1 MRGIFFV
8 GCIAILLF
16 AANCQ
21 QELLLAQTLKQANP
35 ANGQVLGD
43 DLKLDD
49 FVIQL
54 HSHLFV
60 EKRSSISGSQL
71 ETLSKTKEER
81 RLGSGKNL
89 EQEKKELLEAQKIK
103 ANLNAK
109 ANLNEAQ
116 TQQAQTQQAY
126 SILASMN
133 SFFERRRIY
142 RINSAPNPT
151 SVPSP
156 VYPSNSIRA
165 IFKGS
170 NTQVPAQP
178 QRPAQP
184 QTLAQLPTQKI
195 NELYQKGLIRI
206 PKIARIALGINGR
219 GRLLSKKATR
229 PTSTKVNVGTKSPAS
244 ITLSK
249 VESQKTP
256 ATNIAPKESY
266 KRGHWFSLSGRSDT
280 IKFPKGWTELPETT
294 LSREFRHPSK
304 KLERWESL
312 FQNLT
317 SSRR

>member
-21 QELLLAQTLKQANP
+21 QELQLVQTLKQANS

-54 HSHLFV
+54 HSHLYL

-81 RLGSGKNL
+81 RLGSGKSL
-89 EQEKKELLEAQKIK
+89 EQEKKELLEAEKIK
-103 ANLNAK
+103 ANRNAK

-116 TQQAQTQQAY
+116 TQQAQTQQVY
-126 SILASMN
+126 SNLASMN

-142 RINSAPNPT
+142 RVNSSPNPT

-165 IFKGS
+165 ISKEVTHRFQHNHKGQH
-170 NTQVPAQP
+170 NHKH
-178 QRPAQP
+178 
-184 QTLAQLPTQKI
+184 QL
-195 NELYQKGLIRI
+195 NH
-206 PKIARIALGINGR
+206 
-219 GRLLSKKATR
+219 
-229 PTSTKVNVGTKSPAS
+229 
-244 ITLSK
+244 
-249 VESQKTP
+249 
-256 ATNIAPKESY
+256 
-266 KRGHWFSLSGRSDT
+266 KR
-280 IKFPKGWTELPETT
+280 
-294 LSREFRHPSK
+294 
-304 KLERWESL
+304 
-312 FQNLT
+312 
-317 SSRR
+317 